1 MDIEKIRKEIETASY
16 LLSDDELGELAVRYY
31 VDITLSDDGD
41 PEQLLSLFP
50 EIREMIE
57 FEGDKLIFQNNQF
70 GLKKERPNT

>member
-16 LLSDDELGELAVRYY
+16 LLSDDELGQLAVKYY
-31 VDITLSDDGD
+31 VDILLSADGD
-41 PEQLLSLFP
+41 PEQFLSLFP

>member
-1 MDIEKIRKEIETASY
+1 MDIEKIRKAIETASY

-31 VDITLSDDGD
+31 VDISLSAEGD
-41 PEQLLSLFP
+41 PEQFLSLFP